1 VKLRYTPRAAVEL
14 DKVLSDIELESR
26 QGALRVKARVQSII
40 NLILQ
45 YPHAAPLRSKRGIRR
60 MVVYPYPYLI
70 FYKAT
75 AAEVVIHGVR
85 HAARRPSSM
94 PS

>member
-1 VKLRYTPRAAVEL
+1 MRLRYTLRAAAEL
-14 DKVLSDIELESR
+14 DKVLADIELESS
-26 QGALRVKARVQSII
+26 QGALRVKARVQAVID
-40 NLILQ
+40 LILQ

-60 MVVYPYPYLI
+60 IAVYPYPYLI
-70 FYKAT
+70 FCKT
-75 AAEVVIHGVR
+75 TGDELVIHGVR